1 MRKGDPKGQ
10 PALLGLRRLG
20 KIKGA
25 RCVKAPGWISGAP
38 CFATGLQLAGYSVTP
53 ASVRSCPARALCRA
67 LWPPLMVSLAVV
79 VGASSGEAAAQEA
92 QEPSQ
97 AIEVLVED
105 EDNAAAASQRQAGEH
120 RLDAK
125 ILRAAPRSEGA
136 EVLRSAPGLHIGRG
150 EGASVAHHYMLRGFD
165 SEHGQDIEFQVGGI
179 PINLPSHIHGQ
190 GYADLGFLI
199 GGLVQEM
206 QVRHGIYSPEQGDFA
221 VAGSIGLRLGVPLA
235 QRGLR
240 LSGGLGSW
248 GSFEQSVMWAP
259 QEASLESFVAARYG
273 QTRGFG
279 SNRAGRQASA
289 IAQHRFSAQDW
300 SLRLLG
306 VLYGSR
312 SSMAGVLRRDDIDQG
327 KIGALDVYPFATA
340 RGQGASAQRI
350 MLGLFADYRA
360 EQESRGS
367 IAFYFSSDRFRL
379 LQNFSGFIEQ
389 SRVLE
394 RVGGRGDLIE
404 QRNRTVTTGLRAN
417 YRAPTIDLGR
427 RFSVSPR
434 VGIDGRVDLI
444 EQKQNLV
451 DAAVRNQIWDR
462 RVEASV
468 AGLDLGSWAGVEL
481 KHADWLRLTG
491 SIRANLLSYEVSD
504 ELGNFAPKTRPQDQF
519 IQGFQRS
526 ALGMAWSPRANL
538 WLRANSWLSL
548 LAAYGQGYRSPQAR
562 TLEDGEDAPFTKVH
576 SSDLG
581 MRMDWGAPF
590 RLGIDGFYTEL
601 SSDVAFEASE
611 GRLERI
617 GASRRTGASL
627 SAQTQLSERFVGAL
641 SMTYVH
647 AILLEPPP
655 PSAQEPFP
663 PFVEGQHL
671 PFVPPFVA
679 RLDLGLREPL
689 FRDRAGRPLVGQLGV
704 GVSGFS
710 SRPLP
715 FQQWAKPVA
724 LLDLSATLSWRRLEL
739 GVDFFNVLNHRYAA
753 VEYFFPSDWSPQDG
767 ARSRVPSRHQSAGA
781 PFSYFVR
788 IGATL

>member
-1 MRKGDPKGQ
+1 MRICPK
-10 PALLGLRRLG
+10 GLRR
-20 KIKGA
+20 
-25 RCVKAPGWISGAP
+25 KALLP
-38 CFATGLQLAGYSVTP
+38 LLA
-53 ASVRSCPARALCRA
+53 ASVSFIA
-67 LWPPLMVSLAVV
+67 
-79 VGASSGEAAAQEA
+79 GATPEAFAQPS
-92 QEPSQ
+92 QEPSE
-97 AIEVLVED
+97 AIEVVVED
-105 EDNAAAASQRQAGEH
+105 EDNAAAASQRQAGEY

-165 SEHGQDIEFQVGGI
+165 SEHGQDIEFHVGGI

-206 QVRHGIYSPEQGDFA
+206 KVRHGVYSPEQGDFA
-221 VAGSIGLRLGVPLA
+221 VAGSIGLSLGVPLA

-240 LSGGLGSW
+240 IGGGMGSW
-248 GSFEQSVMWAP
+248 GSFEQSLMWAP
-259 QEASLESFVAARYG
+259 QEASLDSFVAARYG

-289 IAQHRFSAQDW
+289 IAQHRFSAHDW
-300 SLRLLG
+300 SIRLLG

-312 SSMAGVLRRDDIDQG
+312 SNMAGVLRREDIDQG
-327 KIGALDVYPFATA
+327 KIEALDVYPFATA
-340 RGQGASAQRI
+340 RAQGASAQRL
-350 MLGLFADYRA
+350 MLGLFADYSGER
-360 EQESRGS
+360 ESRGS
-367 IAFYFSSDRFRL
+367 LAFYFSSDRARF
-379 LQNFSGFIEQ
+379 LQNFSGFIEK
-389 SRVLE
+389 SRVLD

-404 QRNRTVTTGLRAN
+404 QRNRTVTGGLRAS
-417 YRAPTIDLGR
+417 YRAPRIELGGKL
-427 RFSVSPR
+427 SATAR
-434 VGIDGRVDLI
+434 VGVDGRIDLI
-444 EQKQNLV
+444 EQEQTLL
-451 DAAVRNQIWDR
+451 DASVRNQIWDR

-481 KHADWLRLTG
+481 KHADWMRLTG
-491 SIRANLLSYEVSD
+491 SMRANLLSYEVSD
-504 ELGNFAPKTRPQDQF
+504 ELGNFAPRTRPQDQF
-519 IQGFQRS
+519 IPGFHRS
-526 ALGMAWSPRANL
+526 SLGMAWSPRANL
-538 WLRANSWLSL
+538 WVRTNSWLSL

-581 MRMDWGAPF
+581 LRLDWGAPF
-590 RLGIDGFYTEL
+590 RLGVDGFYTQL
-601 SSDVAFEASE
+601 SNDVAFEASE

-627 SAQTQLSERFVGAL
+627 SGQWQFNERFVGAV

-655 PSAQEPFP
+655 PSAQEPQP
-663 PFVEGQHL
+663 PFIEGQHL
-671 PFVPPFVA
+671 PFVPPLVA
-679 RLDLGLREPL
+679 RVDLGLRETL
-689 FRDRAGRPLVGQLGV
+689 FRDSAGHPLTGQLGL
-704 GVSGFS
+704 GMSAFS

-715 FQQWAKPVA
+715 FQQWAKPVG
-724 LLDLSATLSWRRLEL
+724 LLDLSATFSWRRIEL
-739 GVDFFNVLNHRYAA
+739 GVDFFNLLNHRYAA
-753 VEYFFPSDWSPQDG
+753 VEYFFPSDWSPEDG
-767 ARSRVPSRHQSAGA
+767 VRSRVPARHQSAGA